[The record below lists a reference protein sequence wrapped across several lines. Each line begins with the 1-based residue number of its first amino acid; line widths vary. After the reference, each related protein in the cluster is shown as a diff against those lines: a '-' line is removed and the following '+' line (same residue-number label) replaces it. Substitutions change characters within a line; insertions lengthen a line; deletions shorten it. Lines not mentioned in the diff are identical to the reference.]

1 MTELRLRTVDAFTD
15 QPFTGNPAAVVVLDE
30 APPDDWMAA
39 LAREMNLS
47 ETAFVIRAALPDADF
62 RLRWF
67 TVDWLTTTL
76 PLIVAIGLA
85 ISLVVGAISETGRM
99 GRRDDPI
106 PINRLLA

>member
-1 MTELRLRTVDAFTD
+1 VRTGFASTARSTF
-15 QPFTGNPAAVVVLDE
+15 G
-30 APPDDWMAA
+30 AA
-39 LAREMNLS
+39 LRRLPLAGEVLIRSLVM
-47 ETAFVIRAALPDADF
+47 TATLVIVGVLLQFVLHDEPF